1 MDIEKELQETDF
13 SQLSKIKD
21 SLFQKLMT
29 ERAKHFKRVELDEK
43 ELEFLAAAGN
53 NVKIKNDDKNNLH

>member
-1 MDIEKELQETDF
+1 MNIEKELQEMDF

-21 SLFQKLMT
+21 SLFEDLMA
-29 ERAKHFKRVELDEK
+29 ERAKRFNRVELDEE

-53 NVKIKNDDKNNLH
+53 NFQAKNDDKKLK